1 MKSLIIS
8 LLTVG
13 SISYALANTGD
24 DRDLRNIDIT
34 GGRVELLSDVNHA
47 PDPLTGKWRGEFEIK
62 PGVKVPFNFEFGK
75 RKDGSPAIYFL
86 NADERFEGG
95 TFRRQADSVI
105 VSLDQFDNE
114 FAFRLQGDALTGVL
128 RKQVGNTVS
137 TPVTAKKNVTYR
149 FPVSGGAS
157 AGVDMSG
164 TYDIVFASENGK
176 EEKAVGLFK
185 QEGKKIKGTFL
196 RITGDSRFLEGVI
209 EGNSFQLSSFIG
221 SSPSYYRGSIAAD
234 GSLKGEIVG
243 ARSSTA
249 FSGVPNEN
257 AALPDAS
264 TLTLLKEGYTSLDF
278 TFPDANGKPVSI
290 KDPKYK
296 NKVVLVTITGT
307 WCPNCMDE
315 ANFLSPWY
323 KKNKNRGV
331 EAIAIH
337 YERQTDTAFVRK
349 VLTRFRQ
356 KFDVQYEQV
365 FAGKADKQEVAAS
378 LPALNTF
385 LSFPT
390 LIIIDRDGKVAKI
403 HTGFSGPATGKYY
416 DDFVKEFNRD
426 MDRLLTK

>member
-1 MKSLIIS
+1 MKSFIIS
-8 LLTVG
+8 VLAAT
-13 SISYALANTGD
+13 SFSYATANHLNRVGFTD
-24 DRDLRNIDIT
+24 SVVNRETSFSPKNI
-34 GGRVELLSDVNHA
+34 VA
-47 PDPLTGKWRGEFEIK
+47 DPISGKWRGEFEIK
-62 PGVKVPFNFEFGK
+62 PGLKVPFNFEFGK
-75 RKDGSPAIYFL
+75 KKDGSSAIYFL

-95 TFRRQADSVI
+95 SVRHQNDSVI

-114 FAFRLQGDALTGVL
+114 LAFKLRGDALNGVL
-128 RKQVGNTVS
+128 RRQAGGNFS
-137 TPVTAKKNVTYR
+137 IPVTAKKNITYR
-149 FPVSGGAS
+149 FAPSGGAA
-157 AGVDMSG
+157 AGVDISG
-164 TYDIVFASENGK
+164 TYDIVFAGENGK

-209 EGNSFQLSSFIG
+209 EGNNFQLSSFIG

-243 ARSSTA
+243 ARSTTA
-249 FSGVPNEN
+249 FTGVPNEN

-264 TLTLLKEGYTSLDF
+264 KLTLLKEGYTSVDF
-278 TFPDANGKPVSI
+278 TFPDANGKSVSI
-290 KDPKYK
+290 KDAKYK
-296 NKVVLVTITGT
+296 NKIVIVTITGT
-307 WCPNCMDE
+307 WCPNCIDE

-331 EAIAIH
+331 EVIAIH

-349 VLTRFRQ
+349 ALNRFRQ
-356 KFDVQYEQV
+356 KYDVQYEQV

-390 LIIIDRDGKVAKI
+390 LIIIDRDGKVSKI

-416 DDFVKEFNRD
+416 DEFVKEFNHD
-426 MDRLLTK
+426 IDGLLAK